1 MLASPKNKPA
11 VVLKWFHLAA
21 LIVWIG
27 LVPFGV
33 TIWKESIVFIIICSL
48 YANIEASFSAYQAA
62 RAETKEEEE
71 EE

>member
-11 VVLKWFHLAA
+11 VVLKWIHFAA
-21 LIVWIG
+21 LITWIG

-33 TIWKESIVFIIICSL
+33 TIWKESILFIIICSL

-71 EE
+71 AS